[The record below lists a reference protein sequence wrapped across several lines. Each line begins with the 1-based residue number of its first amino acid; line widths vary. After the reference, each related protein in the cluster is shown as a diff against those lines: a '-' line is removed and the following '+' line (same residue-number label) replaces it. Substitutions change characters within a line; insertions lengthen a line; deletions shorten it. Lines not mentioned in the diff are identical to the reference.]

1 MKRNILHIIASL
13 AVLLFAFAAC
23 STKKNTSG
31 TRFYHAMT
39 ARFNTYF
46 NGSEAFKEGVFAQ
59 QDGHKDNYTE
69 LLPIF
74 NVRDKKTA
82 GIGKSNFE
90 TAIEK
95 CEKAIKQHSIKA
107 KPKTNVNK
115 RKTAEDKAYL
125 ARKEFNPFL
134 RHAWLLMGK
143 AQFQQGDFIEA
154 ASTFNYICSLYAGQ
168 PEVVSVARA
177 YLARCYVELEWPYD
191 AEDALRRIRRD
202 SIEGDGEKEYNASY
216 ADYLILV
223 EQYKE
228 AIPYLQSTIKK
239 ERNKQQRARLNYLLG
254 QLYHETGN
262 DAEAYKALRRVIRA
276 NPTYELSFSAQIL
289 QTEVMAEGNHNK
301 VVKKL
306 KRMARN
312 KKNKDYQDQIY
323 YALGNIYL
331 ANKDTAHCIGAYEKG
346 KKALDEVSE
355 VIDLIEET
363 EEEDLVPELDALLNT
378 AEEDLEDMRIR
389 SLLRGKYDGYNAL
402 LTLHSGAGGTESCD
416 WVSMLYRMYTRYA
429 EKSGFKVT
437 ELDRLDGDEAGIKSV
452 DFKIEGE
459 NAYGYLKAEKGVH
472 RLVRISPFD
481 ANKRRHTSFAS
492 LEVMP
497 EIEDDGDVEIRSEDL
512 KVTTFRSSGAGGQ
525 HINKTESA
533 IRIQHIPTGIVVSC
547 QNERSQIQ
555 NREMAMK
562 MLRSKLIELKESER
576 LANEQNLKGEIK
588 KIEWGSQIRSYV
600 FCPYTLVKDHR
611 TGCETGNI
619 QAVMDGD
626 IQPFIIDY
634 LKKS

>member
-1 MKRNILHIIASL
+1 MFKADDYRLKTKALEGSL
-13 AVLLFAFAAC
+13 A
-23 STKKNTSG
+23 
-31 TRFYHAMT
+31 
-39 ARFNTYF
+39 
-46 NGSEAFKEGVFAQ
+46 
-59 QDGHKDNYTE
+59 
-69 LLPIF
+69 
-74 NVRDKKTA
+74 
-82 GIGKSNFE
+82 E
-90 TAIEK
+90 TAEALDIAEQGARLAELKAEQEK
-95 CEKAIKQHSIKA
+95 PEVWQDLERSA
-107 KPKTNVNK
+107 K
-115 RKTAEDKAYL
+115 L
-125 ARKEFNPFL
+125 AR
-134 RHAWLLMGK
+134 
-143 AQFQQGDFIEA
+143 EA
-154 ASTFNYICSLYAGQ
+154 AA
-168 PEVVSVARA
+168 
-177 YLARCYVELEWPYD
+177 VE
-191 AEDALRRIRRD
+191 
-202 SIEGDGEKEYNASY
+202 GK
-216 ADYLILV
+216 
-223 EQYKE
+223 
-228 AIPYLQSTIKK
+228 
-239 ERNKQQRARLNYLLG
+239 LN
-254 QLYHETGN
+254 
-262 DAEAYKALRRVIRA
+262 
-276 NPTYELSFSAQIL
+276 
-289 QTEVMAEGNHNK
+289 
-301 VVKKL
+301 
-306 KRMARN
+306 
-312 KKNKDYQDQIY
+312 
-323 YALGNIYL
+323 
-331 ANKDTAHCIGAYEKG
+331 AYEKS
-346 KKALDEVSE
+346 KKAIEEVYAL
-355 VIDLIEET
+355 IDLIEEMGGG
-363 EEEDLVPELDALLNT
+363 EEEADAALSGEIEELDRLIRD
-378 AEEDLEDMRIR
+378 AETDLEDMRIR
-389 SLLRGKYDGYNAL
+389 ALLRGKYDGYNAL

-429 EKSGFKVT
+429 ERSGFKVT

-497 EIEDDGDVEIRSEDL
+497 EIEDDGDVEIRAEDL

-576 LANEQNLKGEIK
+576 LANEQNIKGEIK

-611 TGCETGNI
+611 TGFETGNI